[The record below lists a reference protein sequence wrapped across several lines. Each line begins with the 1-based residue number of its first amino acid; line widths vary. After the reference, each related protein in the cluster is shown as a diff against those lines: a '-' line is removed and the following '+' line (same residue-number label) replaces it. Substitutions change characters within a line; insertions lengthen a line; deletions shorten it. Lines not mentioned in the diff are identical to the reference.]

1 MPLRLEITL
10 PPQIALDLDPKKV
23 RAVLRSAGSEIAG
36 HDIGGYRGRRFCVLS
51 AGPRFASRMATP
63 SPRRVRQLIDRA
75 VRIAMMRERLI
86 CASSVVSAFP

>member
-10 PPQIALDLDPKKV
+10 PPQIALDLDPRKV

-51 AGPRFASRMATP
+51 AGPRFASRM
-63 SPRRVRQLIDRA
+63 
-75 VRIAMMRERLI
+75 MRERLI